1 MNDDKVKVYVWE
13 FPVRFTHW
21 INVIC
26 LVALSITGFYVG
38 NPFIY
43 AQSSEQ
49 YIMGWMRFI
58 HYVAAYAFLMS
69 IIIRLYWSIMGNKY
83 ACMCGWLPFSGKK
96 IGEIIEDLKVY
107 LFISKR
113 PKAHAGHTALGAFT
127 YLLLLGVF
135 VFEIISGFALYSVT
149 HSGMIWTILG
159 GWMTNVMYLQ
169 TIRLWHHLF
178 MYVIMAFTLLHIYMA
193 VFTDSVEKSGVMMS
207 IFTGNKSIPKE
218 DMQ

>member
-1 MNDDKVKVYVWE
+1 MKDDKVKVYVWE

-26 LVALSITGFYVG
+26 LLALSVTGFYVG

-43 AQSSEQ
+43 AQSPDQ

-58 HYVAAYAFLMS
+58 HFVSAYAFLMS
-69 IIIRLYWSIMGNKY
+69 VIIRLYWSKMGNRY

-96 IGEIIEDLKVY
+96 IGELIDDLKVY
-107 LFISKR
+107 LLISKR
-113 PKAHAGHTALGAFT
+113 AKAHVGHSALGGLT
-127 YLLLLGVF
+127 YILLLGVF

-149 HSGMIWTILG
+149 HSGMIWTMLG
-159 GWMTNVMYLQ
+159 GWLTGVMYLQ
-169 TIRLWHHLF
+169 TIRLWHHMF
-178 MYVIMAFTLLHIYMA
+178 MYVILAFTLIHIYIS
-193 VFTDSVEKSGVMMS
+193 VFSDSIEKSGLIMS
-207 IFTGNKSIPKE
+207 IFTGYKSIPEK